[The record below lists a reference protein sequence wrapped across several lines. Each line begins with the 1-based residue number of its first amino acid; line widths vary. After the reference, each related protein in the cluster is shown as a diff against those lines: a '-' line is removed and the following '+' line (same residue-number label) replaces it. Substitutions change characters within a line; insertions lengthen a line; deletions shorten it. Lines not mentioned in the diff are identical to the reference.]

1 MITICKKCR
10 AALNETLEQCADCG
24 TPNPW
29 FADLYGV
36 GLNPWSAQS
45 IKDSQLGKSLA
56 SLGAIDLC
64 LTLGGLMSLM
74 GTPWAALP
82 LVIRLMYSGAALFAA
97 GNLTLALRFD
107 LASPAQRLLARVL
120 IAANCIWVVF
130 FLWLGRT
137 SRL

>member
-1 MITICKKCR
+1 M
-10 AALNETLEQCADCG
+10 N
-24 TPNPW
+24 
-29 FADLYGV
+29 V
-36 GLNPWSAQS
+36 
-45 IKDSQLGKSLA
+45 
-56 SLGAIDLC
+56 
-64 LTLGGLMSLM
+64 M

-82 LVIRLMYSGAALFAA
+82 LVTRLMYSGAAVFAA

-107 LASPAQRLLARVL
+107 LGSPAQKLLARVL